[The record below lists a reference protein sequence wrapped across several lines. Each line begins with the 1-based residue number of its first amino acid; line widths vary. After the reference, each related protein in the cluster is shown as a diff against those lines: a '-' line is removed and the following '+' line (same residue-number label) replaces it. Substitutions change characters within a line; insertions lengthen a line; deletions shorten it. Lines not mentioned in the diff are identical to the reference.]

1 MRRTPDTATSTDLP
15 SWWAAH
21 APQVPLGHELHGIA
35 ASAMSAARSG
45 RSRAELV
52 TTLELLGDLGAD
64 FDTQAAA
71 LVAQAPLP
79 AASMTPA
86 VAQLV
91 HGVVDAEKV
100 WALHATH
107 GVAGSAEGLRRL
119 LLAIVRDLRVVF
131 VLLAQMLARLRH
143 ADQLAEPDRL
153 ALARLAMDLHAPL
166 ANRLGIWQIKWEIE
180 DLAFRHAEPD
190 IYRKVAKLLDERRSD
205 REGYIARA
213 TSALETELAR
223 AGIEADIKGRPK
235 HIYSIWKKMQR
246 KGNEF
251 EELHDLR
258 ALRVLVGDVADCY
271 ATLGVVHALWP
282 PVPSEFDDY
291 IARPKGNRYQSLHTA
306 VQGPDG
312 RALEIQI
319 RTHEMHAHAELG
331 VAAHWRYK
339 EGGGGDAAFERRI
352 AWMRQL
358 IDARSGTEEPG
369 ALIAALG
376 SELADERV
384 YLLTPRGEVLD
395 LAHGAT
401 VLDFAYAVHT
411 EVGHRCRGAKVD
423 GRIVPLTHQPRSG
436 DTIEVLTAKQG
447 EPKRDWLVADR
458 GYLNTA
464 RAREKV
470 RAWFRKIDT
479 ERNLAAGRDL
489 LEREFRR
496 LGLPYANLDRLA
508 VHLKLKNVDELL
520 LAVALGDITG
530 GHAARALHEFS
541 LPQTAATGT
550 QIADSLPIPTARAT
564 DARGGAGSRVV
575 IEGVGNLLTLLA
587 RCCQP
592 VAGDAIVGFLTRAR
606 GVSVHRAGCRSFA
619 ALAARDESRVVE
631 VAWGRSGGRD
641 FAVDILVRAYD
652 RRGLLKDVSAAISAA
667 DVRVVAATT
676 RGQGDSGEA
685 QLEFT
690 LRVGDFAQLSS
701 LLHRIASLPNVLDVR
716 RVGAAPAASPDPPPK
731 PRKTRK
737 VR

>member
-1 MRRTPDTATSTDLP
+1 
-15 SWWAAH
+15 
-21 APQVPLGHELHGIA
+21 
-35 ASAMSAARSG
+35 
-45 RSRAELV
+45 
-52 TTLELLGDLGAD
+52 
-64 FDTQAAA
+64 
-71 LVAQAPLP
+71 
-79 AASMTPA
+79 
-86 VAQLV
+86 
-91 HGVVDAEKV
+91 
-100 WALHATH
+100 
-107 GVAGSAEGLRRL
+107 
-119 LLAIVRDLRVVF
+119 
-131 VLLAQMLARLRH
+131 
-143 ADQLAEPDRL
+143 
-153 ALARLAMDLHAPL
+153 
-166 ANRLGIWQIKWEIE
+166 
-180 DLAFRHAEPD
+180 
-190 IYRKVAKLLDERRSD
+190 
-205 REGYIARA
+205 
-213 TSALETELAR
+213 
-223 AGIEADIKGRPK
+223 
-235 HIYSIWKKMQR
+235 MQR
-246 KGNEF
+246 KGNVF
-251 EELHDLR
+251 EQLYDLR

-358 IDARSGTEEPG
+358 IDVRGGADEPA
-369 ALIAALG
+369 ALIAALD

-436 DTIEVLTAKQG
+436 DTIEILTAKQG
-447 EPKRDWLVADR
+447 EPRRDWLVADR
-458 GYLNTA
+458 GFLNTA

-508 VHLKLKNVDELL
+508 AHLKLGSADELL

-530 GHAARALHEFS
+530 GHAARALHELS
-541 LPQTAATGT
+541 LPQPAAGSNPGL
-550 QIADSLPIPTARAT
+550 DSLPMAISRPI
-564 DARGGAGSRVV
+564 DARGGAGNRIV
-575 IEGVGNLLTLLA
+575 IEGVGNLLTVLA

-592 VAGDAIVGFLTRAR
+592 VAGDAIVGYLTRAR

-619 ALAARDESRVVE
+619 ALAARDASRVVE

-676 RGQGDSGEA
+676 RGHGDTGEA

-716 RVGAAPAASPDPPPK
+716 RVGATPAPTPGPSGR
-731 PRKTRK
+731 PRKAGKQPKARAGN
-737 VR
+737 